1 MKKILL
7 IKKTAAYLFLAA
19 YLAFFITNISHYHTY
34 SLLNAHSIENQ
45 KPHDK
50 ATQHFLTNDSSFCLV
65 NYFSHSIL
73 DFKFSSKNIKIFFSK
88 PEKLVLNT
96 KNELPQNFL
105 LANNLYRAPPL
116 VFS

>member
-50 ATQHFLTNDSSFCLV
+50 AAQHFLTNDFTFCLI
-65 NYFSHSIL
+65 NYFSNSIL
-73 DFKFSSKNIKIFFSK
+73 DLKFSSKNIKIFFSE
-88 PEKLVLNT
+88 PEKLFFKT
-96 KNELPQNFL
+96 KKELPQNSQL
-105 LANNLYRAPPL
+105 ISILYRAPPL